1 MNLNIL
7 LLNNI
12 CRQLLPLNEFS
23 LNILGKRLICKSP
36 GQSQRGK
43 KRPPKNIKL
52 IAIPGQRVDE
62 RDILGKQKSLKYHPG
77 FNVALDPKNKNLYA
91 LTAGTVFYS
100 IEK

>member
-1 MNLNIL
+1 MQTQ
-7 LLNNI
+7 
-12 CRQLLPLNEFS
+12 CESVWKGS
-23 LNILGKRLICKSP
+23 LEPTLYRKRLICKSP